1 MAPPG
6 AERFDG
12 WRRLAEQ
19 AAKEL
24 PLHELDRVW
33 TFPKLRHD
41 RRELGTAVFSQV
53 SGERRIIHTGRW
65 ALVIRG
71 SDRGQF
77 VAQIEEVGSGPLEAL
92 EALLLEVRR
101 RIDDAEPPVPVSV
114 EEFFGAELIGAAAD
128 AATSAAVAA
137 ESHRTADADLP
148 ADFDRT
154 AGLDR
159 TADADLT
166 ADFDRTA
173 GLDRTADADLTADFD
188 RTAELDPTA
197 DADATADTGTTAD
210 SHAPVG
216 DTDTDGAPHA

>member
-1 MAPPG
+1 MSAPRMAPPG

-19 AAKEL
+19 AAKDL

-41 RRELGTAVFSQV
+41 RRELGTAVFSRV
-53 SGERRIIHTGRW
+53 SGERRIIYTGRW

-77 VAQIEEVGSGPLEAL
+77 AAQIEEVGSGPLEAL

-114 EEFFGAELIGAAAD
+114 EEFFGAELVGA
-128 AATSAAVAA
+128 AAVAA
-137 ESHRTADADLP
+137 EAAMTAAEAAEIVDEPTQAIAPEPPTHASDDADR
-148 ADFDRT
+148 DET
-154 AGLDR
+154 ASPVE
-159 TADADLT
+159 DA
-166 ADFDRTA
+166 
-173 GLDRTADADLTADFD
+173 
-188 RTAELDPTA
+188 ES
-197 DADATADTGTTAD
+197 DATTDR
-210 SHAPVG
+210 
-216 DTDTDGAPHA
+216 TDTDGAPHA

>member
-1 MAPPG
+1 MTAPRMAPPG

-19 AAKEL
+19 AAKDL

-41 RRELGTAVFSQV
+41 RRELGTAVFSRI
-53 SGERRIIHTGRW
+53 SGERRIIYTGRW

-77 VAQIEEVGSGPLEAL
+77 AAQIEEVGSGPLEAL

-114 EEFFGAELIGAAAD
+114 EEFFGAELVGA
-128 AATSAAVAA
+128 AAVAA
-137 ESHRTADADLP
+137 EAALTAAAASTAVDEPTEDVTRESPMLTTDDADDDEAALT
-148 ADFDRT
+148 DT
-154 AGLDR
+154 
-159 TADADLT
+159 DAEVDT
-166 ADFDRTA
+166 TPD
-173 GLDRTADADLTADFD
+173 DA
-188 RTAELDPTA
+188 
-197 DADATADTGTTAD
+197 
-210 SHAPVG
+210 
-216 DTDTDGAPHA
+216 DTDGAPHA